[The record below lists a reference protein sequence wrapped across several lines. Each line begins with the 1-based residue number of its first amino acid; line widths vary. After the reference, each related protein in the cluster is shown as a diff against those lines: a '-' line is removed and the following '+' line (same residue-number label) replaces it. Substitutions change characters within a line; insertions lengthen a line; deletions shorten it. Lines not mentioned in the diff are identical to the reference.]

1 MKIDENCIN
10 HNTIVL
16 LKDIMNDVEKTVLA
30 SGKDEE
36 NYAKLTYLCGLAKS
50 VLEMADALKEVLKE

>member
-10 HNTIVL
+10 HNVIISL
-16 LKDIMNDVEKTVLA
+16 EDIMSDAEKTVLA

-36 NYAKLTYLCGLAKS
+36 NYAKLTYLCGFAKGA
-50 VLEMADALKEVLKE
+50 LEMADALKEVLKA